1 MHDASGETRAAFEAE
16 ALPHLNRV
24 WAAARRF
31 AGRDGDAE
39 DLVQE
44 TFLRAYKSFGSF
56 ERGTNC
62 RAWLLTILYSVFVN
76 RYRRARREPESRDPG
91 ALETL
96 AERNLVPTDWERPL
110 LDAASAGRWGT
121 GETVQA
127 ALAELPAEFREAVL
141 LVDVEELT
149 YEEAATAIECPVGTV
164 RSRLFRARRL
174 LARALGDYARD
185 LGYSDESGR

>member
-1 MHDASGETRAAFEAE
+1 MDETSGERRAAFEAE
-16 ALPHLNRV
+16 ALPHLNRI

-31 AGRDGDAE
+31 AGREGDAE

-44 TFLRAYKSFGSF
+44 TYLRAYRAYDRF

-76 RYRRARREPESRDPG
+76 RYRKGRREPEPREPET
-91 ALETL
+91 LERL
-96 AERNLVPTDWERPL
+96 AERELEPSDWERPL
-110 LDAASAGRWGT
+110 LEAASAGRWGT

-127 ALAELPAEFREAVL
+127 ALEELPAEFREAVL

-149 YEEAATAIECPVGTV
+149 YEEAAKTLGCPVGTV
-164 RSRLFRARRL
+164 RSRLFRARRR
-174 LARALGDYARD
+174 LARVLGGYASE
-185 LGYSDESGR
+185 LGYAGRSPT